1 MAYGTPRELYLSR
14 LAAGLREKHAGSSG
28 ARLCKVYG
36 APVEF
41 QRFAKRQGSAHKPPL
56 QRASNEQR
64 HSEQAPH
71 RGETEE
77 VGSSQSP
84 CVLEHTHRERGREG
98 EVEGG

>member
-14 LAAGLREKHAGSSG
+14 LAAGLGEKHAGSSG

-56 QRASNEQR
+56 QRCSERATNNGAASKLHTVARRRRLDHLNHRACWSTQR
-64 HSEQAPH
+64 E
-71 RGETEE
+71 
-77 VGSSQSP
+77 
-84 CVLEHTHRERGREG
+84 REG
-98 EVEGG
+98 ERAR